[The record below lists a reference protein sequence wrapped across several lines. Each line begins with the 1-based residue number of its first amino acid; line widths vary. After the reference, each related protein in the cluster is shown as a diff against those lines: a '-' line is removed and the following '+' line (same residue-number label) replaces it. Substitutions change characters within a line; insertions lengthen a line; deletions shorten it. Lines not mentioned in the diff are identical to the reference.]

1 MTELIRLSMSLEK
14 PLCEKLDKMVK
25 ASGYSNRSEY
35 IRDLIRDRMVSDQ
48 WNKSEEV
55 LGTITLIYNHHQR
68 ELSEKITDI
77 QHHHHEE
84 VLASTHIHLSHEIC
98 AEMIMVKGVAENISR
113 LADVLRQQRGV
124 LHSGLTMSSSGQELT

>member
-1 MTELIRLSMSLEK
+1 MTELIRLSISLEK

-25 ASGYSNRSEY
+25 TSGYSNRSEY
-35 IRDLIRDRMVSDQ
+35 IRDLIRDRMVSEQ
-48 WNKSEEV
+48 WEKSEEV

-77 QHHHHEE
+77 QHDHHEQ

-98 AEMIMVKGVAENISR
+98 AEMIMVKGAAENISR
-113 LADVLRQQRGV
+113 LADILRQQRGV
-124 LHSGLTMSSSGQELT
+124 LHSGLTMSSSGRELT

>member
-1 MTELIRLSMSLEK
+1 MTELIRLSISLEK

-25 ASGYSNRSEY
+25 TSGYSNRSEY
-35 IRDLIRDRMVSDQ
+35 IRDLIRDRMVTDQ
-48 WNKSEEV
+48 WEKSEEV

-77 QHHHHEE
+77 QHNHHEQ

-113 LADVLRQQRGV
+113 LADILRQQRGV

>member
-1 MTELIRLSMSLEK
+1 MTELIRLSISLEK

-25 ASGYSNRSEY
+25 TSGYSNRSEY
-35 IRDLIRDRMVSDQ
+35 IRDLIRDRMVSEQ
-48 WNKSEEV
+48 WEKSEEV

-77 QHHHHEE
+77 QHNHHEQ
-84 VLASTHIHLSHEIC
+84 VMASTHIHLSHEIC
-98 AEMIMVKGVAENISR
+98 AEMIMVKGIAENISR
-113 LADVLRQQRGV
+113 LADILRQQRGV

>member
-1 MTELIRLSMSLEK
+1 MSELIRLSISLEK
-14 PLCEKLDKMVK
+14 PLCGKLDKMVK
-25 ASGYSNRSEY
+25 MSGYSNRSEY

-48 WNKSEEV
+48 WEKSEEV

-77 QHHHHEE
+77 QHNYHDQ
-84 VLASTHIHLSHEIC
+84 VLASTHVHLSHEIC
-98 AEMIMVKGVAENISR
+98 AEMIMVKGIAEDISR
-113 LADVLRQQRGV
+113 LADILRQQRGV

>member
-1 MTELIRLSMSLEK
+1 MSELVRLSISLEE
-14 PLCEKLDKMVK
+14 PLCEKLDKMIK

-35 IRDLIRDRMVSDQ
+35 IRDLIRDRIVTDR
-48 WNKSEEV
+48 WEKSEEV

-84 VLASTHIHLSHEIC
+84 VLASTHVHLSPEIC
-98 AEMIMVKGVAENISR
+98 AEMIMVKGAAESVSR
-113 LADVLRQQRGV
+113 LADVLRRQRGV
-124 LHSGLTMSSSGQELT
+124 LHSGLTMSSSGQELK